1 MKTLKIAFLSAA
13 VGFCA
18 LSFAAGTENMS
29 ADAQAVD
36 AACTADAATAGCGSD
51 KVGTGLMKCLHAY
64 KKAHKKDF
72 KFSEGCKAA
81 MEKKHADKAPAA
93 PAAPAQ

>member
-1 MKTLKIAFLSAA
+1 MKTLKIALLSVA
-13 VGFCA
+13 VGFSA
-18 LSFAAGTENMS
+18 LSFAAGKESMG

-36 AACTADAATAGCGSD
+36 AACTADAATAGCGSE

-72 KFSEGCKAA
+72 KMSDGCKAA
-81 MEKKHADKAPAA
+81 MEKHHADKAA
-93 PAAPAQ
+93 PAK